1 MTVLLFIFIIIEFFW
16 LLSLQ
21 DSISGL
27 KFQINRLQQGV
38 PQPPKQP
45 APAQPAAPA
54 EVTKPAPVQTAA
66 AATKPATEAPI
77 MPAAAPRTESTKEAP
92 SFTLSQAFS
101 WIGGF
106 ILLLAIGFWIKYA
119 LENNLISP
127 QLRITSSLI
136 FGAGL
141 WISGALLRKPQYKVT
156 SDTLCASGLCI
167 GYIAFFS
174 AYYFYQMLSLPL
186 AFALLGVTSLAAFGT
201 AVWKESKYIGFLAQI
216 IGFLTPFLFHT
227 TEPNW
232 FFIFAYIAF
241 IASAATAAAT
251 LCKWEQQILSC
262 IVFAFLCLWISLWR
276 LTPADIHLLGGFI
289 LFFNLLFGFAAHG
302 HKDGEY
308 LLCSSIGTFILLGS
322 YGVVCWQNN
331 TAYACAFI
339 LWTLVLTV
347 AFFVP
352 VLGLR
357 RVFENDKPAWLG
369 AWIAGLM
376 GGIYLY
382 LIARISYEWDNGL
395 IPLLLTCIYAL
406 IAYWV
411 YIWAPLDEENQ
422 RFRLA
427 GLGGITTFFL
437 TFTLACQLKNEWLTI
452 SLALEGLALIA
463 LNQQL
468 RIYGLNAIG
477 KWLLVGT
484 AARLLINPAV
494 MGYHE
499 ASTKI
504 FNWILYTYGLS
515 AVAMLTAAAAWRP
528 REDTKPIF
536 LLQLLGGLVLFA
548 MINLQIA
555 DFFSTSGT
563 LEFNLTGSMAE
574 AAAYTIAWA
583 LCGAFCVLLSIGTD
597 KASAWLLQG
606 GIGLMIMALAKL
618 FLADIWMLETGS
630 RIMVL
635 LCVAVIL
642 ILVSFS
648 FQTVRGIVKTGSK
661 K

>member
-1 MTVLLFIFIIIEFFW
+1 
-16 LLSLQ
+16 
-21 DSISGL
+21 
-27 KFQINRLQQGV
+27 
-38 PQPPKQP
+38 
-45 APAQPAAPA
+45 
-54 EVTKPAPVQTAA
+54 
-66 AATKPATEAPI
+66 
-77 MPAAAPRTESTKEAP
+77 
-92 SFTLSQAFS
+92 
-101 WIGGF
+101 
-106 ILLLAIGFWIKYA
+106 
-119 LENNLISP
+119 
-127 QLRITSSLI
+127 
-136 FGAGL
+136 
-141 WISGALLRKPQYKVT
+141 
-156 SDTLCASGLCI
+156 
-167 GYIAFFS
+167 
-174 AYYFYQMLSLPL
+174 MLSLPL
-186 AFALLGVTSLAAFGT
+186 AFALLGVTSLATFGT

-216 IGFLTPFLFHT
+216 IGFLTPFLFHM

-241 IASAATAAAT
+241 IASAATASAT

-276 LTPADIHLLGGFI
+276 LNPADIHLLGGFI
-289 LFFNLLFGFAAHG
+289 LFFNLLFGFAAYG
-302 HKDGEY
+302 HKNGEY
-308 LLCSSIGTFILLGS
+308 LLCSSIASFVLLGS
-322 YGVVCWQNN
+322 YGVICWKNDF
-331 TAYACAFI
+331 AYALAFI
-339 LWTLVLTV
+339 CWTALFMAL
-347 AFFVP
+347 FFVP

-357 RVFENDKPAWLG
+357 RVFENDKPAWLS
-369 AWIAGLM
+369 AWIGSFL

-382 LIARISYEWDNGL
+382 GTVRDAYQWDNGL
-395 IPLLLTCIYAL
+395 IPLLLTCVFAL
-406 IAYWV
+406 ITYWV
-411 YIWAPLDEENQ
+411 YFWTPLEEENQ

-468 RIYGLNAIG
+468 RIEGLTVIG

-494 MGYHE
+494 MNYHE

-515 AVAMLTAAAAWRP
+515 AGAMLIGASAWRP
-528 REDTKPIF
+528 REDTKSIF

-597 KASAWLLQG
+597 KASAWFLQG

-648 FQTVRGIVKTGSK
+648 FQTVKGIVKTGSK